1 MDREAIQQRFGI
13 VGQSAAIRH
22 VIDRARMVARTDI
35 TVLLQGESGVG
46 KELIAHAI
54 HGMSPRRHGPF
65 VIVNCGAIPE
75 GLIESELFGAEK
87 GAYTGA
93 VERRKGY
100 FEEADG
106 GTIFLDEIGE
116 MPLAAQV
123 RLLRV
128 LETGEFTRVGSSRP
142 IKTDVRIVAATNKD
156 LAKTVRAGQF
166 RKDLYYRI
174 STAIIE
180 IPPLRERR
188 EDILPL
194 FEYFLHRAAQ
204 RYGTP
209 LRRLDESARQLLLR
223 YYWPGNVRELRNV
236 AEQVAVLL
244 TKSAITA
251 EDLRPLLRGVSAG
264 RSLMPLGRSA
274 EQGSDLHERELI
286 YRLLV
291 ELRLDIREVKALL
304 QQLIAGQVRRPEQLP
319 APAEELAFRPTPA
332 WKEAEDVDFVED
344 VPFEEELDFEP
355 VDATEQPES
364 ERGAQATNP
373 PSDPNVKDAASQA
386 PASGLLNGEQLPTL
400 AEAERMLIVEALK
413 RHGGNRRQ
421 AARALGISERTLY
434 RKLKEI
440 DEAL

>member
-13 VGQSAAIRH
+13 IGRSAALRN

-54 HGMSPRRHGPF
+54 HGISPRRHGPF

-142 IKTDVRIVAATNKD
+142 IKTDVRIIAATNKD
-156 LAKTVRAGQF
+156 LAKAVRTGHF
-166 RKDLYYRI
+166 REDLYYRI
-174 STAIIE
+174 STVIIE

-223 YYWPGNVRELRNV
+223 YHWPGNVRELRNV

-244 TKSAITA
+244 PRNVITA
-251 EDLRPLLRGVSAG
+251 DDLRPLLRGVSAG
-264 RSLMPLGRSA
+264 RSLMPVSRSS
-274 EQGSDLHERELI
+274 EQGGEGRERELI
-286 YRLLV
+286 YRILL
-291 ELRLDIREVKALL
+291 ELRLDMHEVKALL
-304 QQLIAGQVRRPEQLP
+304 HRLLTAQERRPERRPEQLP
-319 APAEELAFRPTPA
+319 PPAEEPVFRTSA
-332 WKEAEDVDFVED
+332 TWTEAEDVDFVEE
-344 VPFEEELDFEP
+344 VPIEEELDFEP
-355 VDATEQPES
+355 VEMGNRSGLPDSTSDATAETSKADEQT
-364 ERGAQATNP
+364 AI
-373 PSDPNVKDAASQA
+373 
-386 PASGLLNGEQLPTL
+386 SGLLNGERLPTL

-413 RHGGNRRQ
+413 RYGGNRRQ